1 VPTVIR
7 KGTGIMNVPNGS
19 GTPKRPPRPG
29 AEPELLR
36 ENISP
41 PTGKPLEETLSDW
54 QPWKAMRRNRTDG
67 PLFYEAP
74 PGALVRIRIGGLPI
88 NLMVDTGAEHSVVT
102 QPVGLLSQKH
112 TTSIRAI
119 EDWVCHPFLISRQC
133 NLGSHEVRHE
143 FLYLPDCSMG

>member
-36 ENISP
+36 ENIIP

-54 QPWKAMRRNRTDG
+54 QPWKAMRRNRTNG
-67 PLFYEAP
+67 AP
-74 PGALVRIRIGGLPI
+74 FQVH
-88 NLMVDTGAEHSVVT
+88 LMVDTGAEHSVLT

-112 TTSIRAI
+112 TTSIGATGN
-119 EDWVCHPFLISRQC
+119 WACHPFSVSRRC
-133 NLGSHEVRHE
+133 NLGSHKVRNE
-143 FLYLPDCSMG
+143 FLLSPRLLHGLMGRDLLCELRA